1 MNIYR
6 EKQSISIG
14 SMNMVLNEVI
24 DPTSHMDMTGSQQFI
39 GPQLWRSSDSC
50 GLCFV
55 PTTWFSQFLSL
66 FDQQIFF
73 FAKIDQQIIANYFFD
88 IWSHPCVILT
98 DWVSFLIIYTL
109 L

>member
-39 GPQLWRSSDSC
+39 GPQL
-50 GLCFV
+50 
-55 PTTWFSQFLSL
+55 
-66 FDQQIFF
+66 
-73 FAKIDQQIIANYFFD
+73 
-88 IWSHPCVILT
+88 
-98 DWVSFLIIYTL
+98 
-109 L
+109 